1 MVRVTERAA
10 KELKAKLERRG
21 AYPEEG
27 LRLLPT
33 PGDKFV
39 LLVDSQ
45 LSGDQVVEYEGRKVL
60 LIGIEYLRVLK
71 GLTIDCHDT
80 QEGPVL
86 FTR

>member
-1 MVRVTERAA
+1 MVGVTERAA
-10 KELKAKLERRG
+10 KELKAKLERRSAG
-21 AYPEEG
+21 WEEA

-33 PGDKFV
+33 PQGKFV
-39 LLVDSQ
+39 LVVDTE
-45 LSGDQVVEYEGRKVL
+45 LSADQVVEYEGRKVL
-60 LIGIEYLRVLK
+60 FIGVEYLRSLE